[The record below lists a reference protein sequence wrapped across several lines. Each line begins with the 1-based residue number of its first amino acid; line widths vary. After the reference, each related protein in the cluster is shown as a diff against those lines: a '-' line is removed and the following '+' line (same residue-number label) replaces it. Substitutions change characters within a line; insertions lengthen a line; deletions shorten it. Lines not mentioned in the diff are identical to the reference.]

1 MEIIKKLTQLKQSKS
16 LINNAFWLFFDR
28 FVRLGMGMFVGIW
41 MARYLGPSDYGE
53 LNYAT
58 AIVGLFSI
66 LSTLGLDS
74 IIIKKIIDHPLEQS
88 LYIGTSFFIRV
99 AGSFLTLIVCALWAL
114 IFDQNNVTVL
124 IITCLLALNPFF
136 LCFDVIDYIF
146 QSKLKS
152 RNTVIAKNAAFII
165 CSIIRVILLIKGCS
179 LLLLVVTYVIEALL
193 GAIGLALF
201 YRFPNI
207 FNWRFNLNIAKI
219 IFKESWPLIL
229 SGVIVLLYMRVDQIM
244 IDRILGPKE
253 VGLYSVSVKFTEL
266 WYFIPMILTSTLYP
280 KLISLKNDKIRYY
293 KLCLQLLKGLFAIS
307 FSISIIMTLFS
318 TTLIHMLYGN
328 AYINAAFAL
337 KISIWTGVFVFWGVG
352 VANILII
359 EDLNI
364 HNLKKSI
371 HGVIINI
378 ALNFILIPKFG
389 INGAAM
395 ATLVSQFYASYIYY
409 LLNRSTRHIFL
420 LQTKSILF
428 FK

>member
-1 MEIIKKLTQLKQSKS
+1 LEIIKQLKRYKS
-16 LINNAFWLFFDR
+16 LIDNAFWLFFDR
-28 FVRLGMGMFVGIW
+28 FVRLGIGMFVGIW

-66 LSTLGLDS
+66 LATLGLDS

-88 LYIGTSFFIRV
+88 LYVGTSFFIRII
-99 AGSFLTLIVCALWAL
+99 GSFFTFIICVLWTLIS
-114 IFDQNNVTVL
+114 DKNNTTIL
-124 IITCLLALNPFF
+124 IITCLLAINPF
-136 LCFDVIDYIF
+136 LSCFDVIDYVF

-152 RNTVIAKNAAFII
+152 RNTVISKNAAFII
-165 CSIIRVILLIKGCS
+165 CSAIRIIMLIEGCS
-179 LLLLVVTYVIEALL
+179 LTVLVITYVIEAVL
-193 GAIGLALF
+193 GAIGLILF
-201 YRFPNI
+201 YKFPQMLS
-207 FNWRFNLNIAKI
+207 WRFNLNVARVIL
-219 IFKESWPLIL
+219 KESWPLIL

-244 IDRILGPKE
+244 IDKMLGPKQ

-280 KLISLKNDKIRYY
+280 KLISLKNDKVKYY
-293 KLCLQLLKGLFAIS
+293 KLCLQLLKGLFVIS
-307 FSISIIMTLFS
+307 FSISIVMTLFS
-318 TTLIHMLYGN
+318 TNLIHILYGN
-328 AYINAAFAL
+328 AYISAAFAL

-352 VANILII
+352 VSNILII
-359 EDLNI
+359 EDLNV
-364 HNLKKSI
+364 HNLKKSL
-371 HGVIINI
+371 HGVLINI
-378 ALNFILIPKFG
+378 GLNFILIPKFG

-395 ATLVSQFYASYIYY
+395 ATLISQFYASYLYY